1 MTTRYLIQ
9 ICTPTITEV
18 AVLADSKR
26 EAQERVFSNEA
37 RLRDQ
42 WVEEAYIKAV
52 VELE

>member
-26 EAQERVFSNEA
+26 EAQERIFSGKGE
-37 RLRDQ
+37 LRDQ
-42 WVEEAYIKAV
+42 WVEEAYVKVV